1 MSNAP
6 ENNADTQRAEIAA
19 AFGQNL
25 DPLGEYEATF
35 EAMDAE
41 PFDLFWADVM
51 STKDRSQRTLNG
63 YERTFRQWRDF
74 MEEQG
79 RHPACPGEA
88 HVKAFIRRELEERNN
103 TLGTVK
109 NKLHR
114 LNRAYRYWQDDPAFP
129 HPQDY
134 NPITLAKS
142 KMDFSEDPKKE
153 PPRIPVEDLRDVLAD
168 VTHIRDRA
176 IIVTQLK
183 LGLRATEVC
192 NLKLS
197 EVAIENAE
205 AKRHYTDMGTHSALE
220 GRQNAFYIPHDREGN
235 KSQRPRVL
243 PLDDEM
249 RRVLLRYL
257 LIRPAIDSPWVFLS
271 KNTYGQLHR
280 EYVSDVWTEAF
291 HPEYEE
297 TERHTA
303 VSSHFGRHRFT
314 TYWQVEKDV
323 SRELVKYMR
332 GDTAGSADIN
342 ERGAIDEYIHT
353 YYEDIET
360 LYRENIYKLGV

>member
-1 MSNAP
+1 MIN
-6 ENNADTQRAEIAA
+6 ELDNDADAQRAEIAA
-19 AFGQNL
+19 AFGQDL
-25 DPLGEYEATF
+25 DPLAEYKTAF
-35 EAMDAE
+35 ERMDAD
-41 PFDLFWADVM
+41 PFDLFLADVM
-51 STKDRSQRTLNG
+51 STKDRSERTLDG
-63 YERTFRQWRDF
+63 YVRTFRQWRAF
-74 MEEQG
+74 MAERD
-79 RHPACPGEA
+79 RHPACPSEG
-88 HVKAFIRRELEERNN
+88 HVKAFIRRELEERDNRPA
-103 TLGTVK
+103 TIK

-114 LNRAYRYWQDDPAFP
+114 LNRVYRYWQDDPAFP

-134 NPITLAKS
+134 NPIKLAKS
-142 KMDFSEDPKKE
+142 KMDFSEKAKKE
-153 PPRIPVEDLRDVLAD
+153 PPRIPIEDLRNILAE

-197 EVAIENAE
+197 EVCIENVE
-205 AKRHYTDMGTHSALE
+205 ARRHYPEMCTYPALE
-220 GRQNAFYIPHDREGN
+220 DHQNAVYIPHHREGN
-235 KSQRPRVL
+235 KSKRPRML

-257 LIRPAIDSPWVFLS
+257 LIRPATDAPWVFLS

-280 EYVSDVWTEAF
+280 ESVSDVWADAF

-297 TERHTA
+297 TERHAA

-314 TYWQVEKDV
+314 TYWQVEKEA

-332 GDTAGSADIN
+332 GDTAGSADFR